1 MQGNAANKHVIV
13 GLGMTGLSCARF
25 LQSRHI
31 PFEIMDTR
39 EQPPALEQFKKEF
52 PGVPRVLG
60 RLDAEML
67 ATAAAVVMSPG
78 VDPRMPE
85 IRQAAS
91 NGARLTGDVDLFA
104 SEARSPIV
112 AITGSNAKSTVT
124 TLVGEMARTA
134 GLKVAVA
141 GNIGTPVLEL
151 LAGEPAELY
160 VLELS
165 SFQLETTTTL
175 GAEVATIL
183 NISEDHMDRYDSL
196 DDYRRA
202 KHRIFQGCR
211 KLVVNREDSATWPE
225 ENLASVVYSF
235 GLQPDARPGS
245 FALLDGQDGEYLG
258 FNGEPL
264 LAVHELK
271 IAGRHNV
278 LNALAALAL
287 GRAINLA
294 WEPMLQTLRNFR
306 GLKHRCQWIRDVAG
320 VPWYNDSK
328 GTNVGATVAAI
339 SGLASKGRVVLLAG
353 GVGKGAD
360 FSALAPAMA
369 NHGRLAILFGEDA
382 GKIAFVLEPVVEI
395 NHAASIQDAVAKAHA
410 NAQPGDLVLLSPA
423 CASFDMFRNYE
434 HRGDVFMQEVEAL
447 H

>member
-1 MQGNAANKHVIV
+1 MLGNATNKHVIL

-25 LQSRHI
+25 LQSRKI
-31 PFEIMDTR
+31 PFEVMDTR
-39 EQPPALEQFKKEF
+39 EKPPALEQFEKEF
-52 PGVPRVLG
+52 PGVPKVLG
-60 RLDAEML
+60 RLDADRL
-67 ATAAAVVMSPG
+67 ATAATVVMSPG

-85 IRQAAS
+85 IRQATLM
-91 NGARLTGDVDLFA
+91 GARLTGDVDLFA

-134 GLKVAVA
+134 GINVAVA

-151 LAGEPAELY
+151 LAGDPADLY

-165 SFQLETTTTL
+165 SFQLETTTKL

-183 NISEDHMDRYDSL
+183 NISEDHMERYDSL

-211 KLVVNREDSATWPE
+211 KLVVNRDDPATWPE
-225 ENLASVVYSF
+225 EIHASEVYSF
-235 GLQPDARPGS
+235 GLQPDPGPGS
-245 FALLDGQDGEYLG
+245 FALLENQDGDYLG

-264 LAVHELK
+264 LAVRELK
-271 IAGRHNV
+271 IFGRHNV

-294 WEPMLQTLRNFR
+294 WAPMLQTLRNFH
-306 GLKHRCQWIRDVAG
+306 GLKHRCQWVRDVAG

-339 SGLASKGRVVLLAG
+339 SGFANKGRVILLAG

-360 FSALAPAMA
+360 FSPLAPEMA
-369 NHGRLAILFGEDA
+369 RHGRMAILFGEDA
-382 GKIAFVLEPVVEI
+382 GKIAFVLEPFVEV
-395 NHAASIQDAVAKAHA
+395 NHAASMQDAVAKAHA
-410 NAQPGDLVLLSPA
+410 TAMPGDLVLLSPA

-434 HRGDVFMQEVEAL
+434 HRGDVFVQEVEAL